1 MVAAIGIANTMVMSI
16 YERTRE
22 IGVMKVIGAT
32 VSDIRRL
39 FLTEAAFYRLYGRIN
54 WLVAI
59 SYGVSKIV
67 NVVGI
72 SMGKQTL
79 SVIPIW
85 LGLLGIIFATLVGVA
100 AGFFP
105 CCKSPQNLVH

>member
-1 MVAAIGIANTMVMSI
+1 MSI

-32 VSDIRRL
+32 VADIRRL
-39 FLTEAAFYRLYGRIN
+39 FLTEAAFIGFMGGLVG
-54 WLVAI
+54 VAI

-67 NVVGI
+67 NVVGV
-72 SMGKQTL
+72 SMGQQTL
-79 SVIPIW
+79 SVIPVW
-85 LGLLGIIFATLVGVA
+85 LGLLGIIFATFVGVA

-105 CCKSPQNLVH
+105 AVRATKLSALAAIKTE